1 MEFFK
6 AFFCCEPDQVEPKP
20 SGKKEEEP
28 VDIFQ
33 TKLTMIYYDPAWE
46 ASPSSGARSPARDPE
61 AKSGSSNSDPPSIE
75 TKVASDFI
83 PVNENKHHRPLPTNY
98 LKK

>member
-6 AFFCCEPDQVEPKP
+6 AFFCCEQEQVEPKP
-20 SGKKEEEP
+20 PEKKEEEP

-33 TKLTMIYYDPAWE
+33 TKLTMIYY
-46 ASPSSGARSPARDPE
+46 DPE

>member
-1 MEFFK
+1 LYIEFFK
-6 AFFCCEPDQVEPKP
+6 AFFCCEQEQVEPKP
-20 SGKKEEEP
+20 PGKKEEEP

-33 TKLTMIYYDPAWE
+33 TKLTMIYYDPA
-46 ASPSSGARSPARDPE
+46 
-61 AKSGSSNSDPPSIE
+61 AKSGSNNSDPPSIE

>member
-1 MEFFK
+1 MS
-6 AFFCCEPDQVEPKP
+6 
-20 SGKKEEEP
+20 SGSEISTERTLQISKWIYIQ
-28 VDIFQ
+28 IFQ
-33 TKLTMIYYDPAWE
+33 TKLTMIYY
-46 ASPSSGARSPARDPE
+46 DPE